1 LLFGFQMK
9 TFMNQTYLNNQDFDS
24 DFQVVNVEEFSQ
36 DEITANLPE
45 VLPILPLRNMVLFPN
60 VVLPITVGRTKSIKL
75 AKEVSK
81 SGAFIGVITQIDSN
95 TEDPKIEDLHPVG
108 TIARVVKMF
117 KMPDGN
123 NTVIIQGISRFRL
136 TEITDYDPYLK
147 ARISEIQE
155 EMIDE
160 DQPEIQAMISS
171 IKETAL
177 EVIEVSNQIPAE
189 AANALK
195 NITAPRFLT
204 NFIASNLPITL
215 EEKQSIL
222 EIDSFSDR
230 SMKVLEFLK
239 REFNLQEI
247 KNRIADK
254 VRNDIDQQQKEY
266 FLHQQLKTIQEELGG
281 KTPDL
286 EVQNLRERGKEK
298 TWPKEVADFFNK
310 ELDKLQRMNPAA
322 ADYSVVLNHV
332 ELLLDL
338 PWNQYTVDHFD
349 IKKAQKILDRDH
361 FGLDKVKDRILE
373 YLAVLKLKSDMK
385 APILCLVG
393 PPGVG
398 KTSLGRS
405 ISEAIGRKYIRM
417 SLGGVRDEATIRGH
431 RKTYIGAMPGRII
444 QSIKKAGSS
453 NPVIILDEIDKVGSD
468 FRGDI
473 SSALLEVL
481 DPEQNATFSD
491 HYLELDYDLSKVM
504 FIATANS
511 LSTIQ
516 PALLDRMEIIEI
528 NGYTM
533 EEKTEIAKKYL
544 VPKQLENHGL
554 KKKDVAI
561 GNQELEF
568 VIDGYTRESGVRNL
582 DKQIASLVRGTAKL
596 KALGESFDKNMHKED
611 IRKILGIPRFE
622 HDLYE
627 NTSVAGVVTGLAWTS
642 VGGDILYIESTIA
655 PGKGRLT
662 ITGNLGDVMK
672 ESASIALGYI
682 KAHSKTWFINNQLFD
697 HSDIHIHVPEGAT
710 PKDGPSAGITM
721 LTSLISTYTQRQIK
735 PGIAMTGEIT
745 LRGKVLPVG
754 GIKEKILAAK
764 RAGIKTIILCKENRK
779 DIEEIRQDYIKD
791 LSFVYVDR
799 MEEVIDAALLPHWVE
814 NPIDIA
820 SMIPQD
826 TPKA

>member
-1 LLFGFQMK
+1 MHMIQYFENDDFEME
-9 TFMNQTYLNNQDFDS
+9 MNTVD
-24 DFQVVNVEEFSQ
+24 VVELSN
-36 DEITANLPE
+36 DEISANMPAK
-45 VLPILPLRNMVLFPN
+45 LPILPLRNMVLFPST
-60 VVLPITVGRTKSIKL
+60 VIPITVGRAKSIKL
-75 AKEVSK
+75 IKEYKKNGNFFGVVTQKDPNVEDPTTDDLYKIGTLAKVIKTFKLPDGETTVVIQGVSRFEMLELTDTEPYLMAKAKE
-81 SGAFIGVITQIDSN
+81 
-95 TEDPKIEDLHPVG
+95 
-108 TIARVVKMF
+108 
-117 KMPDGN
+117 
-123 NTVIIQGISRFRL
+123 
-136 TEITDYDPYLK
+136 
-147 ARISEIQE
+147 
-155 EMIDE
+155 IDE
-160 DQPEIQAMISS
+160 EILDANSPELQALVSS
-171 IKETAL
+171 LK
-177 EVIEVSNQIPAE
+177 E
-189 AANALK
+189 AAFNVINISNYIPNETVNALK
-195 NITAPRFLT
+195 NVTSPRFLA
-204 NFIASNLPITL
+204 NLIATHLPISV

-222 EIDSFSDR
+222 DVLPFSE
-230 SMKVLEFLK
+230 MALK
-239 REFNLQEI
+239 LIELLQKEFNLQEI
-247 KNRIADK
+247 KNRIQDK
-254 VRNDIDQQQKEY
+254 VRSDIDQQQKEY

-286 EVQNLRERGKEK
+286 EVQNLRERGKQK
-298 TWPKEVADFFNK
+298 TWPAEVAEFFNK

-349 IKKAQKILDRDH
+349 IKKAQKILERDH

-405 ISEAIGRKYIRM
+405 ISEAIGRKYVRM

-481 DPEQNATFSD
+481 DPEQNSTFSD

-511 LSTIQ
+511 LSTVQ

-533 EEKTEIAKKYL
+533 EEKVEIAKKYL
-544 VPKQLENHGL
+544 VPKQLSEHGL
-554 KKKDVAI
+554 KKKDLDI
-561 GNQELEF
+561 GPNELEF

-582 DKQIASLVRGTAKL
+582 DKQIASLIRGTAKE
-596 KALGESFDKNMHKED
+596 KALGNSFNKKMLKED
-611 IRKILGIPRFE
+611 VRKILGIPRFE
-622 HDLYE
+622 HDRYE
-627 NTSVAGVVTGLAWTS
+627 NSSVAGVVTGLAWTA
-642 VGGDILYIESTIA
+642 VGGDILYIESSIS

-682 KAHSKTWFINNQLFD
+682 KAHFSQWNIDPKLFD
-697 HSDIHIHVPEGAT
+697 ATDLHIHVPEGAT

-721 LTSLISTYTQRQIK
+721 LTSLVSSFTQRQVK
-735 PGIAMTGEIT
+735 AGIAMTGEIT

-764 RAGIKTIILCKENRK
+764 RAGIKTILLCKENRK
-779 DIEEIRQDYIKD
+779 DIEEINQDYIRD
-791 LSFVYVDR
+791 LEFIFVDR
-799 MEEVIDAALLPHWVE
+799 MEEVIQHAISTELVE
-814 NPIDIA
+814 NSVDL
-820 SMIPQD
+820 
-826 TPKA
+826 KAILAQSNSNQ